1 MNVSLT
7 PELEALVNAKVSGGR
22 YKSADEVV
30 GEALRLLETRD
41 REREAARESL
51 KREIQIGMDQ
61 VERGEV
67 VSREE
72 YLAGLEEL
80 RQNIQR
86 KSA

>member
-7 PELEALVNAKVSGGR
+7 PELEALINAKVSGGR

-67 VSREE
+67 VSGDEVF
-72 YLAGLEEL
+72 AEL
-80 RQNIQR
+80 REMSR
-86 KSA
+86 KMRRQSA